1 MKEKVKSKEE
11 ADRSVK
17 KLEAEL
23 KILQVKIASND
34 TATQKKVNFSYLIF
48 VYTCLKL

>member
-17 KLEAEL
+17 KLEAEI

-34 TATQKKVNFSYLIF
+34 TATQKKVNFL
-48 VYTCLKL
+48 